1 MSVES
6 QQVTERMRVAWDR
19 RARENACHF
28 IASAQESWSEE
39 DFEHSGRE
47 SVQHHVVDDLE
58 RIVSG
63 RDPKTMTV
71 LEIGCGAGRMT
82 RPLAEVFGHVH
93 GVDVSGEM
101 IAQARER
108 LAGLDNV
115 RLHHTNGLD
124 LSVLGDTPLDF
135 AMSFIVFQHIPDIEV
150 IHGYIRQVAERL
162 RPGAL
167 FKFQAQGSPVVE
179 TVARDTWHGA
189 RFSALDAIHAAREN
203 QLRIEAFE
211 GVGEQYFWLS
221 MRKEPGR
228 GLEPDEVDYALLE
241 AESKVL
247 NAALTDVGG
256 DLRDLRI
263 WVEEHDAE
271 LEKARAD
278 LHNLERRSE
287 EQAKGWN
294 AEAERL
300 RSDLRALRDWSDDKT
315 EELRAHIREL
325 YSSWAYRIGRRLGLA
340 PEPIQEKDS
349 E

>member
-6 QQVTERMRVAWDR
+6 QQVTERMSAEWDR

-28 IASAQESWSEE
+28 IASSQESWSEE

-47 SVQHHVVDDLE
+47 SAQHHIFDYLDL
-58 RIVSG
+58 IACG

-82 RPLAEVFGHVH
+82 RPLAEVFGDVH
-93 GVDVSGEM
+93 AVDVSGEM

-115 RLHHTNGLD
+115 QLHHTNGID
-124 LSVLGDTPLDF
+124 LSALGDAQLDF

-189 RFSALDAIHAAREN
+189 RFSALDAVRAARES

-211 GVGEQYFWLS
+211 GAGEQYFWLS

-228 GLEPDEVDYALLE
+228 GLEPDELDHALLE
-241 AESKVL
+241 AESTVL

-263 WVEEHDAE
+263 WSDEKVKELQCSVAQVEEREAE

-287 EQAKGWN
+287 ELSKSRN
-294 AEAERL
+294 AE
-300 RSDLRALRDWSDDKT
+300 T
-315 EELRAHIREL
+315 EELRAHIREI
-325 YSSWAYRIGRRLGLA
+325 YSSWAYRIGRRIGLA
-340 PEPIQEKDS
+340 PKQIQEKDA